1 MTASGGADG
10 RTSPPWPP
18 TRRRTPGQRR
28 HQSQPFPSVRQPPE
42 HADQPLGYDDVE
54 LDDGSTILQVGRL
67 LDLLL

>member
-1 MTASGGADG
+1 VA
-10 RTSPPWPP
+10 
-18 TRRRTPGQRR
+18 TRR
-28 HQSQPFPSVRQPPE
+28 SPFLRYANPPE